1 MSLSSPNQNCIT
13 AINFCPDKS
22 LYLRE
27 VILKITVAVRCMW
40 EIKNPKHV
48 TQFLPRRSASCSAA
62 KQLLRVFL
70 LSYTAYVC
78 ITKEAAQRLAVVP
91 ALALSLP
98 AVRTSRRALHPAPLG
113 ASTGGHK
120 ININKQINKLTSPSS
135 WAKCLFSTAGFNLI
149 SFRPIF
155 AC

>member
-1 MSLSSPNQNCIT
+1 MSLPSPNQTCIT
-13 AINFCPDKS
+13 AINFCPVKS
-22 LYLRE
+22 LCLHK
-27 VILKITVAVRCMW
+27 VILKVTVAVRCMW
-40 EIKNPKHV
+40 ETKKPKRV
-48 TQFLPRRSASCSAA
+48 AQFLRRRSASCSAA
-62 KQLLRVFL
+62 KPLLRVFL
-70 LSYTAYVC
+70 FSYTAYAC

-98 AVRTSRRALHPAPLG
+98 AVTTSRRALHPAPLG

-120 ININKQINKLTSPSS
+120 INVNKQINKLTYPSS
-135 WAKCLFSTAGFNLI
+135 WAKRPFSTTGFNLI